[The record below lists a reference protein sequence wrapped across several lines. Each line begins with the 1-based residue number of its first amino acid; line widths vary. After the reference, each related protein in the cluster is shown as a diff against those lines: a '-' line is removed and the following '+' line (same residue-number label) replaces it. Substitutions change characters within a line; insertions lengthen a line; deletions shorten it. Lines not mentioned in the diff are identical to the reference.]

1 MTKVVLLG
9 LIAAAAVSSV
19 QAQEIDFTGKTIQ
32 MIVASEPGGGT
43 DLIARDLGLMLNRHL
58 RGRPDIIYRN
68 IGGGG
73 GVKALNYFASSAKPD
88 GRWVLASGLTSIEPQ
103 ALRSS
108 ATKYD
113 PRSFVMIGG
122 LPQPGSALL
131 VRKDAIARLT
141 DKSAAPV
148 IMGDRSGVGGS
159 GQMAVWGPA
168 FLGWNMR
175 WVVGYSGAGG
185 MNLALMRGEI
195 HALAIG
201 TLQQLR
207 PLIESGDYVTPA
219 QTGLFQHDHFIP
231 HPGMPPAP
239 VFSDVIKPKLS
250 GLALEAYEDWEA
262 VIQVGKWYALPEGTP
277 ADLVAAYRAAW
288 DKAIADPTFDAAVKL
303 KYSEYYTTVSGD
315 EMAKTIARIAATSDE
330 SLDYTNRL
338 RIQVGIPLA
347 PKAASTSE

>member
-1 MTKVVLLG
+1 MNKGFWLS
-9 LIAAAAVSSV
+9 LIAAMAVTAGAR
-19 QAQEIDFTGKTIQ
+19 AQELDFSGKTIQ

-43 DLIARDLGLMLNRHL
+43 DLIARDLGAMLTRYL
-58 RGRPDIIYRN
+58 RGKPDVVYRN

-73 GVKALNYFASSAKPD
+73 GVKALNYFATSAKPD

-113 PRSFVMIGG
+113 PRSFIMIGG

-131 VRKDAIARLT
+131 VRKDAIGRLT
-141 DKSAAPV
+141 DKSAEPV

-207 PLIESGDYVTPA
+207 PLMESGDYVIPA
-219 QTGLFQHDHFIP
+219 QTGLFQHGRFIS
-231 HPGMPPAP
+231 HPGMPPSP

-250 GLALEAYEDWEA
+250 GIPLDAYEDWEA
-262 VIQVGKWYALPEGTP
+262 VVQVGKWYALPEGTP
-277 ADLVAAYRAAW
+277 GDIVASYRAAW
-288 DKAIADPTFDAAVKL
+288 DKTTADPAFDAAVKL
-303 KYSEYYTTVSGD
+303 KFSEFYTTVSGD
-315 EMAKTIARIAATSDE
+315 EMAQTIARIATTSDE
-330 SLDYTNRL
+330 SLDYTNHL
-338 RIQVGIPLA
+338 RTQVGIPLA
-347 PKAASTSE
+347 PRAASQ

>member
-1 MTKVVLLG
+1 VR
-9 LIAAAAVSSV
+9 AEEA
-19 QAQEIDFTGKTIQ
+19 DFSGKTIQ

-43 DLIARDLGLMLNRHL
+43 DLIARDLGTMLTHHL
-58 RGRPDIIYRN
+58 HGNPDVVYRN

-73 GVKALNYFASSAKPD
+73 GVKALNYFATSAKPD

-113 PRSFVMIGG
+113 PRSFIMIGG
-122 LPQPGSALL
+122 LPQPGSALV
-131 VRKDAIARLT
+131 VRKDAVARLT
-141 DKSAAPV
+141 DKTASAV

-195 HALAIG
+195 QALALG
-201 TLQQLR
+201 TMQQLR
-207 PLIESGDYVTPA
+207 PLLDSGDYTVPM
-219 QTGLFQHDHFIP
+219 QTGMFQGGRFVP

-250 GLALEAYEDWEA
+250 GLALDAYEDWEA
-262 VIQVGKWYALPEGTP
+262 LIQVGKWYALPEGTP
-277 ADLVAAYRAAW
+277 ADIVTAYRTAW
-288 DKAIADPTFDAAVKL
+288 DRTVADPRFDAAVKL
-303 KYSEYYTTVSGD
+303 KYSEFYTTVSGD
-315 EMAKTIARIAATSDE
+315 EMAKTVARIAATTDE
-330 SLDYTNRL
+330 SLDYTNQL

-347 PKAASTSE
+347 PKAAAR